1 MPIRSEPLRPALTRC
16 PGPMIAAS
24 ISPAISA
31 ATAKGLRGIKMN
43 CMSRP
48 CFLNNPR
55 SRATHTAVM
64 LSLVTL
70 DDKFDLTWAFK
81 NCGPQRVANSTLAR
95 NRQGY
100 ARKALRIITEPIDGS
115 SAKTLA
121 STDGSRLNDSQ
132 RRRAK
137 RTKKLRV
144 PGNSIARFFTQG
156 YGDRKAVFGNIEIV
170 TIGVRTASL
179 GIGPSVRARFRQFVG
194 IDLLHALDDLLATF
208 DLETEMVETI
218 GGILFMVR
226 ENGEVEVTV
235 GEKDGATL
243 FLALVQH
250 LHLKDIH
257 IKLRQ
262 FSRILRTNG
271 QMF

>member
-31 ATAKGLRGIKMN
+31 ATAKGLRGIKTN

-48 CFLNNPR
+48 CFLNKPR

-81 NCGPQRVANSTLAR
+81 NCGPKRIANSRLAK

-100 ARKALRIITEPIDGS
+100 ARKALRIVTEPIDGS
-115 SAKTLA
+115 SAKTLV
-121 STDGSRLNDSQ
+121 STDGSRLNGSQ

-137 RTKKLRV
+137 RTKSFACQKTQLLGFSPKGTATEKPCSERSEERRV
-144 PGNSIARFFTQG
+144 GKECR
-156 YGDRKAVFGNIEIV
+156 
-170 TIGVRTASL
+170 
-179 GIGPSVRARFRQFVG
+179 
-194 IDLLHALDDLLATF
+194 
-208 DLETEMVETI
+208 
-218 GGILFMVR
+218 
-226 ENGEVEVTV
+226 
-235 GEKDGATL
+235 
-243 FLALVQH
+243 
-250 LHLKDIH
+250 
-257 IKLRQ
+257 
-262 FSRILRTNG
+262 
-271 QMF
+271 

>member
-81 NCGPQRVANSTLAR
+81 NCGPQRVANSRLAR

-100 ARKALRIITEPIDGS
+100 AWKGLRIVTEPIDGS
-115 SAKTLA
+115 SANTLA
-121 STDGSRLNDSQ
+121 STVGAVST
-132 RRRAK
+132 APK
-137 RTKKLRV
+137 AAV
-144 PGNSIARFFTQG
+144 PNEQKSFACEKTQLLG
-156 YGDRKAVFGNIEIV
+156 FSPKGTATEKPCSEI
-170 TIGVRTASL
+170 S
-179 GIGPSVRARFRQFVG
+179 
-194 IDLLHALDDLLATF
+194 
-208 DLETEMVETI
+208 
-218 GGILFMVR
+218 
-226 ENGEVEVTV
+226 
-235 GEKDGATL
+235 K
-243 FLALVQH
+243 
-250 LHLKDIH
+250 
-257 IKLRQ
+257 
-262 FSRILRTNG
+262 
-271 QMF
+271 